1 MLTVKNLL
9 VRHDTFS
16 LRADWSVQS
25 GSRTVVIGPSGAG
38 KSTLIGAVAGF
49 VDVAQGQITLDGTDI
64 THANPANRDIAM
76 LFQDGNL
83 FPALT
88 LEQNVSL
95 GLRPSL
101 KLNAEERKRVHT
113 VLNRVGLSGFEKRKP
128 GQVSGGQQGRAALAR
143 ILLQR
148 KPLLLLDEPFSAL
161 GPALRQEML
170 DLVNDVL
177 DETQAT
183 LLMVT
188 HNPDDAKHIA
198 QDIIF
203 LDDGVAHSP
212 EPAEQLLA
220 NPHPALKSYLG

>member
-9 VRHDTFS
+9 VQHDAFS
-16 LRADWSVQS
+16 LRADWFVKS

-38 KSTLIGAVAGF
+38 KSTLIGAIAGF
-49 VDVAQGQITLDGTDI
+49 VDVAQGQITLDGADI
-64 THANPANRDIAM
+64 TQANPANRDIAM

-83 FPALT
+83 FPALS

-101 KLNAEERKRVHT
+101 KLNAEERERVHS
-113 VLNRVGLSGFEKRKP
+113 VLARVGLSGLETRKP
-128 GQVSGGQQGRAALAR
+128 AQVSGGQQGRAALAR

-170 DLVNDVL
+170 DLVSDVL

-188 HNPDDAKHIA
+188 HHPDDAKHIA

-203 LDDGVAHSP
+203 LDDGVAHAP
-212 EPAEQLLA
+212 APAEHLLA

>member
-9 VRHDTFS
+9 VQHDAFS
-16 LRADWSVQS
+16 LRADWFVQS

-38 KSTLIGAVAGF
+38 KSTLIGAIAGF
-49 VDVAQGQITLDGTDI
+49 VDVAQGQIALDGADI

-101 KLNAEERKRVHT
+101 KLSAEERERVHT
-113 VLNRVGLSGFEKRKP
+113 VLKRVGLSGLENRKP

-170 DLVNDVL
+170 DLVSDVL

-188 HNPDDAKHIA
+188 HHPDDAKHIA

-203 LDDGVAHSP
+203 LDDGIAHAP
-212 EPAEQLLA
+212 ETAEHLLA

>member
-1 MLTVKNLL
+1 
-9 VRHDTFS
+9 
-16 LRADWSVQS
+16 
-25 GSRTVVIGPSGAG
+25 
-38 KSTLIGAVAGF
+38 
-49 VDVAQGQITLDGTDI
+49 
-64 THANPANRDIAM
+64 M

-95 GLRPSL
+95 GLRPTL
-101 KLNAEERKRVHT
+101 KLTAEERERVQT
-113 VLNRVGLSGFEKRKP
+113 VLKRVGLSGLENRKP

-170 DLVNDVL
+170 DLVSDVL

-183 LLMVT
+183 LLMIT
-188 HNPDDAKHIA
+188 HHPYDAKRIA
-198 QDIIF
+198 HDIIF
-203 LDDGVAHSP
+203 LDDGIAHAP
-212 EPAEQLLA
+212 EPVEQLLA

>member
-9 VRHDTFS
+9 VRHGTFS

-83 FPALT
+83 FPTLT

-101 KLNAEERKRVHT
+101 KLDAEERQRVHT
-113 VLNRVGLSGFEKRKP
+113 VLNKVGLSGFENRKP

-220 NPHPALKSYLG
+220 NPHPALKSYLE